1 MVRDTISCIDEK
13 RIDTLKD
20 VTAGYAAEAVPKK
33 GSNCRERIGDKTVS
47 NGQVERQV
55 EAAAGSDLGD
65 EGGISTTKLRTGA
78 RLSSFGA
85 FLRALFNVNID
96 FYPRLGT
103 IKIESISSE
112 AIIAEMIEAMRPWK
126 AISPS
131 DPNLDKAIE
140 LARASLNEAK
150 QQTEYQDQKA
160 TRLLTVTT
168 FLTALAGAFFAT
180 FSGDYPLRTLGSVS
194 GTPFYLLLAT
204 YLAFAMFVVSALAG
218 GLVTFHGTRTRFKY
232 PPEATVQRQVGPTR
246 SFLFFREI
254 IGVSP
259 TGWANS
265 FVNVGN
271 LKDQQDVALRADLR
285 AQYLQNYVSEAY
297 LVAAK
302 TADKL
307 RYLQPAQNLLAW
319 SLRFLLCYVALLIAV
334 SASIEPTRPANER
347 YLIEIAPSMAP
358 PGQRLT

>member
-1 MVRDTISCIDEK
+1 VNNDEMEP
-13 RIDTLKD
+13 RI
-20 VTAGYAAEAVPKK
+20 
-33 GSNCRERIGDKTVS
+33 
-47 NGQVERQV
+47 
-55 EAAAGSDLGD
+55 EAAIDSNRSDKGD
-65 EGGISTTKLRTGA
+65 LNTAKMRTGA

-85 FLRALFNVNID
+85 IVRALCNADID

-103 IKIESISSE
+103 KKIESISSD
-112 AIIAEMIEAMRPWK
+112 AIIREIVEAMRPWK
-126 AISPS
+126 AIPPS
-131 DPNLDKAIE
+131 DTTLDRAIE

-194 GTPFYLLLAT
+194 GPPFYLLLAT
-204 YLAFAMFVVSALAG
+204 YLAFAMFVLSALAG
-218 GLVTFHGTRTRFKY
+218 ALVTFHGTRTRFKY
-232 PPEATVQRQVGPTR
+232 PSEATVDRQVGPTR

-265 FVNVGN
+265 FVDVRDSG
-271 LKDQQDVALRADLR
+271 DQQSAALKGDLKV
-285 AQYLQNYVSEAY
+285 QYLQNYVSEAY

-319 SLRFLLCYVALLIAV
+319 SLRFLLCYVVLLIAV
-334 SASIEPTRPANER
+334 TASVDPTRPATEPF
-347 YLIEIAPSMAP
+347 LVEFAPLMAP
-358 PGQRLT
+358 LPAKIGLTPERDTQPQQEEVGHEE

>member
-1 MVRDTISCIDEK
+1 VSDDHVERK
-13 RIDTLKD
+13 
-20 VTAGYAAEAVPKK
+20 AEAATESNLGEK
-33 GSNCRERIGDKTVS
+33 GDVGT
-47 NGQVERQV
+47 
-55 EAAAGSDLGD
+55 A
-65 EGGISTTKLRTGA
+65 KLRTGA

-85 FLRALFNVNID
+85 ILRALFNVNID
-96 FYPRLGT
+96 FYPRLGKT
-103 IKIESISSE
+103 KIKSISSK

-180 FSGDYPLRTLGSVS
+180 FSGDYPLRTLVSVS
-194 GTPFYLLLAT
+194 GTPLYLLLAT
-204 YLAFAMFVVSALAG
+204 YLAFAMFVVFALAG
-218 GLVTFHGTRTRFKY
+218 ALVTFHGTRTRFKY
-232 PPEATVQRQVGPTR
+232 PPEATVQTQVGPTR

-265 FVNVGN
+265 FVNLGN
-271 LKDQQDVALRADLR
+271 LEDQQDTALRADLKV
-285 AQYLQNYVSEAY
+285 QYLQNYVTEAY
-297 LVAAK
+297 LVSAK

-307 RYLQPAQNLLAW
+307 RYLQPAQNLLAC

-334 SASIEPTRPANER
+334 TASIEPTRPANEP
-347 YLIEIAPSMAP
+347 YLVEIAPSMAP
-358 PGQRLT
+358 PGQGLI